1 MSGCVNGDPL
11 ILAAA
16 LLLAGGVLLS
26 KTSAKLG
33 VPGLLLFLGLGM
45 LAGSEG
51 FFDIEFDNFD
61 ITAEFGTVA
70 LAFILFSGGLDTKF
84 KRIRPVLAP
93 GLTLASVGVLVSALT
108 LGGLA
113 TLILPLDLAEAMLL
127 GAVIAS
133 TDAAAVFS
141 ILGSRR
147 VPLPRRLKS
156 LLELESGSN
165 DPMAVFLTFS
175 IMTLITSDNPNP
187 FLLGGSFIVQM
198 GLGAIGGYVA
208 ARGLVLVLNRLRLD
222 FDGLYPVLTFA
233 FVLLLYEGLTFVGGS
248 GFLATYVAG
257 VTLAD
262 LSFLH
267 RRSLL
272 RFHDSLAWLFQ
283 IAVFVLLG
291 LLVFPSDLRSVAGE
305 SIVVAL
311 LLIFVARPIAVFLSL
326 LPFRYSWREMAFV
339 SWVGLRGATP
349 IILATFPVTKGIAD
363 ADVVFNV
370 VFFVVLTS
378 VLLKGTTIPWLA
390 RRLNITAAA
399 PESSTT
405 TFDAAIAGLEGPD
418 LHEVQLGEGCAAADA
433 SIVSLGLPA
442 GVLIVLV
449 RRAGDSFMPEGGTV
463 LHSGDELLILADTA
477 GWSEAGGLFATQS

>member
-1 MSGCVNGDPL
+1 MDGDPL

-51 FFDIEFDNFD
+51 VFDIAFDDFD
-61 ITAEFGTVA
+61 LAAEFGTVA

-84 KRIRPVLAP
+84 KEIRPVLAP
-93 GLTLASVGVLVSALT
+93 GLTLASVGVLISALT

-113 TLILPLDLAEAMLL
+113 TLILPLDLGEAMLL

-141 ILGSRR
+141 ILGSRG
-147 VPLPRRLKS
+147 VPLPRRVRS

-165 DPMAVFLTFS
+165 DPMAVFLTVG
-175 IMTLITSDNPNP
+175 IITLLTSDDPNP

-198 GLGAIGGYVA
+198 GLGAVGGYLA
-208 ARGLVLVLNRLRLD
+208 ARGLVVVINRLRLD

-262 LSFLH
+262 TNFLH

-283 IAVFVLLG
+283 ISMFVVLG
-291 LLVFPSDLRSVAGE
+291 LLVFPSDLPSVAGE
-305 SIVVAL
+305 AIVVAL
-311 LLIFVARPIAVFLSL
+311 LLIFVARPIAVFASL
-326 LPFRYSWREMAFV
+326 LPFRYSWREMTFV

-349 IILATFPVTKGIAD
+349 IILATFPVTEGIVG

-378 VLLKGTTIPWLA
+378 VLLKGTTIPWVA
-390 RRLNITAAA
+390 RRLRIAAVEPA
-399 PESSTT
+399 SSTT
-405 TFDAAIAGLEGPD
+405 TFDAAIAGVEGPD
-418 LHEVQLGEGCAAADA
+418 LHEVRLGADCAAAD
-433 SIVSLGLPA
+433 SSLVSLGLPA

-449 RRAGDSFMPEGGTV
+449 RRDGGSFMPEGGTV
-463 LHSGDELLILADTA
+463 LHAGDELLIVADED
-477 GWSEAGGLFATQS
+477 GWAESGSLFAPKPM